1 MKPSSFSEF
10 FKFLSQLYRRRYLFL
25 LVALIVMS
33 AAIAVSYSLPKQYQ
47 ADSTVFVE
55 ENMIKNLVK
64 GLAVTTDMSSRI
76 KVIRYTLLSRELI
89 QKALNEIDLDLGIK
103 NERQLQ
109 EFITELQKRT
119 DIKIRNGDLFI
130 ISIIDKNPQF
140 AQQFINKLV
149 SKYVEE
155 NISAKRDETYGANR
169 FIDEQLITYKGKLG
183 QAENAIIE
191 FRNQYGIY
199 STADET
205 GMLAEIKNYEHAI
218 EEIELTLG
226 TLRARINRL
235 RNQMQSVT
243 PTISLFSEK
252 QKDNRVAQLQ
262 QKIGQLLVTYT
273 TDYPEV
279 LKLQAEIDALK
290 NQGDEQESLSESSMT
305 AVNPLHQELQQKI
318 FDAQAEMS
326 ALTARRDK
334 LKEFRAERELGLQS
348 VPETKKR
355 LAVLIQE
362 RDSYKNIYDQLLL
375 RLGQSEVSK
384 QMELGDKTT
393 TFRIVDPAVFPKQPA
408 SPDMVKMILL
418 SILAGLAAGAGLVYL
433 LESLDGSV
441 RDTREIRELGLEL
454 LVVIPRIENQARQR
468 RQLRHDLLAYALAGI
483 YGCGIL
489 GLFGF
494 EVLKKIGK
502 L

>member
-1 MKPSSFSEF
+1 MKQSSFSEF
-10 FKFLSQLYRRRYLFL
+10 FQFLSQLYRRRYLFL
-25 LVALIVMS
+25 LVALIVIS
-33 AAIAVSYSLPKQYQ
+33 AAIAVSYSLPKKYQ

-130 ISIIDKNPQF
+130 ISIIDKNPRF

-169 FIDEQLITYKGKLG
+169 FIDEQLITFKGKLD

-199 STADET
+199 SAADET

-235 RNQMQSVT
+235 RDQMQSVA

-273 TDYPEV
+273 TGYPEV

-290 NQGDEQESLSESSMT
+290 NQGEEQESLSESSMT

-326 ALTARRDK
+326 ALAARRDK

-454 LVVIPRIENQARQR
+454 LAVIPRIEDKALQG
-468 RQLRHDLLAYALAGI
+468 RQLRRDLLVYALVGI
-483 YGCGIL
+483 FGCGLL